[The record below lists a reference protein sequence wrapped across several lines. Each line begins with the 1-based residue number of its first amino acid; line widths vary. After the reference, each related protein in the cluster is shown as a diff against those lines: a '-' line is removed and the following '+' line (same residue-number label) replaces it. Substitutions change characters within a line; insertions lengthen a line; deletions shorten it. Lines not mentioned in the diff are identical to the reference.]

1 MEIHEALKYIE
12 EHFTNGYISGISD
25 MENKKERIISF
36 INKEYPRNKNKIFQK
51 GVNQTPFS
59 DQFVWD
65 YIRHIDDYFRNRL
78 NELGPTVVRKIYDYY
93 EYQPNRHIMSF
104 GLKKR
109 YGLELLRRK

>member
-1 MEIHEALKYIE
+1 MKIHEVIMYIE
-12 EHFTNGYISGISD
+12 DNFTNGYVSGISD
-25 MENKKERIISF
+25 MENKKRRIISF
-36 INKEYPRNKNKIFQK
+36 INKEYPRNKSKIFQK

-65 YIRHIDDYFRNRL
+65 YIRHIDDCFRDRL
-78 NELGPTVVRKIYDYY
+78 NELGPSVVRRVLDYYDY
-93 EYQPNRHIMSF
+93 QSNHHMLF

>member
-1 MEIHEALKYIE
+1 
-12 EHFTNGYISGISD
+12 
-25 MENKKERIISF
+25 MENKKRRIISF

-51 GVNQTPFS
+51 GINQTPFS

-65 YIRHIDDYFRNRL
+65 YIRHIDDYFRDRL
-78 NELGPTVVRKIYDYY
+78 NELGPSVVRKVWDYYDYY
-93 EYQPNRHIMSF
+93 PNHHMLF

>member
-1 MEIHEALKYIE
+1 MEIHEVLNYIE
-12 EHFTNGYISGISD
+12 EHFTNGYISGIAD
-25 MENKKERIISF
+25 MENKKRRIISF

-51 GVNQTPFS
+51 GINQTPFS

-65 YIRHIDDYFRNRL
+65 YIRHIDDYFRDRL
-78 NELGPTVVRKIYDYY
+78 NELGPSVVRKVWDYYDYY
-93 EYQPNRHIMSF
+93 PNHHMLF

>member
-12 EHFTNGYISGISD
+12 EHFTNGYVSGISD
-25 MENKKERIISF
+25 MENKKQRIISF
-36 INKEYPRNKNKIFQK
+36 IKKEYPSKIKIFQK

-65 YIRHIDDYFRNRL
+65 YIRHIDDYFRNQL
-78 NELGPTVVRKIYDYY
+78 NELGPTVVRKVYDYY
-93 EYQPNRHIMSF
+93 EYRPNHHIMSF

-109 YGLELLRRK
+109 YGFELLRRK